1 VSGPSGAV
9 SQGSLQFV
17 GMWGVAPIQCEGF
30 LCSVVFLTPK
40 GSESLGETK
49 AATEASWFLFQCM
62 LCLLEG
68 SRSVGCGLA
77 HSGPCFWCPWG
88 LGTHVFGLRPAVL
101 GASPEGVG
109 RWGVPEGI

>member
-1 VSGPSGAV
+1 MGQV
-9 SQGSLQFV
+9 SQGALQFV

-40 GSESLGETK
+40 GSGSLGETK
-49 AATEASWFLFQCM
+49 AATEAP
-62 LCLLEG
+62 G
-68 SRSVGCGLA
+68 SSSSVCYASSKAAGAWGCGLA

-88 LGTHVFGLRPAVL
+88 LSTHVFVLRPAVL